1 MITKNNKREAEAV
14 TIVTLSELVH
24 QDHLLIKIDKS
35 IDFNFIYDL
44 VEDMYSAE
52 KGRPSIDPVVLFK
65 IVFIQ
70 YLFGIRSMRQTIEEI
85 KVNLAYRW
93 FLGLG
98 FYDEVPHHS
107 TFGKNYSRRFQNTT
121 LFKDIFSNILSQAY
135 DKNFIKDE
143 NVFVDSTHIKAYA
156 NKNKKKEVTITESLS
171 KYEQQLNNEINEVRV
186 AECKKE
192 FDFEETKTV
201 TKKESTTDPESG
213 YYVKGEHEKC
223 FAYSAQTVC
232 DKNGFVLGSVV
243 VPGNV
248 HDSQSFHPLYEE
260 TIKNNEN
267 VKNVVA
273 DSAYKTP
280 IIAKTVHS
288 DNKELVSPY
297 TRPKTNTDYFKK
309 GEFEYHKDEDFFT
322 CPAGIVLSYRTTNRN
337 GYREYRADK
346 KSCKDCPF
354 KNQCTKSSNKTLT
367 RHIHQKHI
375 DLVESKRLSTFNKEI
390 YKMRKETIER
400 VFGDTKY
407 KQSLGITTLR
417 GLEKNQNRV
426 LLLFACHNMKKMAT
440 WEFKSKYPLKN
451 KKENNS
457 FSLTFIVKLFLY
469 VKIFIINLKKRVIRN
484 YSLLKNCFVY
494 SLKKPFHT
502 AFFKCFYCF
511 VVLDNLKQLFVYP

>member
-14 TIVTLSELVH
+14 TIVTLSELVP
-24 QDHLLIKIDKS
+24 QDHLLRKIDKS

-213 YYVKGEHEKC
+213 YYVKGDHEKC
-223 FAYSAQTVC
+223 
-232 DKNGFVLGSVV
+232 
-243 VPGNV
+243 
-248 HDSQSFHPLYEE
+248 
-260 TIKNNEN
+260 
-267 VKNVVA
+267 
-273 DSAYKTP
+273 
-280 IIAKTVHS
+280 
-288 DNKELVSPY
+288 
-297 TRPKTNTDYFKK
+297 R
-309 GEFEYHKDEDFFT
+309 
-322 CPAGIVLSYRTTNRN
+322 
-337 GYREYRADK
+337 
-346 KSCKDCPF
+346 
-354 KNQCTKSSNKTLT
+354 
-367 RHIHQKHI
+367 
-375 DLVESKRLSTFNKEI
+375 
-390 YKMRKETIER
+390 
-400 VFGDTKY
+400 
-407 KQSLGITTLR
+407 
-417 GLEKNQNRV
+417 
-426 LLLFACHNMKKMAT
+426 
-440 WEFKSKYPLKN
+440 
-451 KKENNS
+451 
-457 FSLTFIVKLFLY
+457 
-469 VKIFIINLKKRVIRN
+469 
-484 YSLLKNCFVY
+484 
-494 SLKKPFHT
+494 
-502 AFFKCFYCF
+502 
-511 VVLDNLKQLFVYP
+511 

>member
-14 TIVTLSELVH
+14 TIVTLSELVP
-24 QDHLLIKIDKS
+24 QDHLLRKIDKS

-156 NKNKKKEVTITESLS
+156 NKNKKKEVTIIESLS

-186 AECKKE
+186 SEDKKE
-192 FDFEETKTV
+192 FDFEETKEV
-201 TKKESTTDPESG
+201 KRKESKTDPESG

-267 VKNVVA
+267 IKRVVA

-297 TRPKTNTDYFKK
+297 TRPKTNSEFFKK
-309 GEFEYHKDEDFFT
+309 GEFEYHKDGDFFT
-322 CPAGIVLSYRTTNRN
+322 CPAGIILTYRTTNRN

-354 KNQCTKSSNKTLT
+354 KNHCTKSSNKTLT

-375 DLVESKRLSTFNKEI
+375 DLVESKRLLEPYKEI
-390 YKMRKETIER
+390 YKQRKETIER
-400 VFGDTKY
+400 VFGDTKF

-417 GLEKNQNRV
+417 GLAKNQVRV
-426 LLLFACHNMKKMAT
+426 LLLFVCHNMKKMAT
-440 WEFKSKYPLKN
+440 WEAKAKYPIKKGS
-451 KKENNS
+451 KKEDSSLS
-457 FSLTFIVKLFLY
+457 FFELTTKFIKNL
-469 VKIFIINLKKRVIRN
+469 IFTLKKRVMRN

-494 SLKKPFHT
+494 SLRGANIAPLILLLSYL
-502 AFFKCFYCF
+502 CF
-511 VVLDNLKQLFVYP
+511 